1 LAQVLKGGSAQRHTM
16 ADRFKIATNLVAE
29 GVAVP
34 ELVKKKAARNDELA
48 AKKKAKLAELKK
60 ARSETRHALK
70 MNAQKY
76 EREYKLAEKHL
87 ISMRRTAKQA
97 GQFFVEPEAKLIF
110 CIRITGINKISPK
123 PRKILQLLRLRQ
135 LHNGVFLKVN
145 RPIINML
152 RYVATYVTFGY
163 PNLKSVRELV
173 YKRGYGKVNK
183 CRIPLTD
190 NEIIGKELGEK
201 SGINGMED
209 LVHEIYTVGPNFKA
223 ANNFL
228 WPFKLN
234 APRGGF
240 VSKRNGYNEPKRGGG
255 DWGNRDEEINELL
268 RRMC

>member
-1 LAQVLKGGSAQRHTM
+1 MG
-16 ADRFKIATNLVAE
+16 
-29 GVAVP
+29 
-34 ELVKKKAARNDELA
+34 KKVARNEKLLKEKTA
-48 AKKKAKLAELKK
+48 RLAELKK
-60 ARSETRHALK
+60 DRAAKRHQLK
-70 MNAQKY
+70 MNAQQY
-76 EREYKLAEKHL
+76 EREYALAEKHL

-110 CIRITGINKISPK
+110 CIRIAGINKIS
-123 PRKILQLLRLRQ
+123 QLLRLRQ
-135 LHNGVFLKVN
+135 LHNGVWLKVN

-163 PNLKSVRELV
+163 PNLKSVRELI

-183 CRIPLTD
+183 CRVPLTD
-190 NEIIGKELGEK
+190 NEIIQKELGEK

-234 APRGGF
+234 APRG
-240 VSKRNGYNEPKRGGG
+240 
-255 DWGNRDEEINELL
+255 
-268 RRMC
+268 

>member
-1 LAQVLKGGSAQRHTM
+1 M
-16 ADRFKIATNLVAE
+16 

-34 ELVKKKAARNDELA
+34 ELVQKKVARNEKLLKENRA
-48 AKKKAKLAELKK
+48 AK
-60 ARSETRHALK
+60 RHQLK
-70 MNAQKY
+70 MNAQQY
-76 EREYKLAEKHL
+76 EREYALAEKHL

-110 CIRITGINKISPK
+110 CIRIAGINKISPK
-123 PRKILQLLRLRQ
+123 PRKILQLLGLRQ

-190 NEIIGKELGEK
+190 NQIISDNLGEF
-201 SGINGMED
+201 GIHGMED
-209 LVHEIYTVGPNFKA
+209 LVHEIYTVGPHFKQA
-223 ANNFL
+223 TNFL
-228 WPFKLN
+228 WPFKLS

-240 VSKRNGYNEPKRGGG
+240 KCKRHGYCEIRGG
-255 DWGNRDEEINELL
+255 DWGNREDQINELVS
-268 RRMC
+268 RMN